1 MVVYLLFLLILILPV
16 FVAQVE
22 SSTSTNTLYA
32 HAETTTIGGVN
43 YYLHK
48 LLSANGPATTLYA
61 SAASTGR
68 KLMGRW
74 VYSLNGIVSVPA
86 STLTVTYR
94 AMRSANAS
102 SVVAHGDIDILIR
115 KSDNTIRTTIATNVA
130 NSPSLTL
137 VNTWETLTGTYN
149 WAAYTVVDQ
158 TDYLEV
164 AYYIEVTTPQSSKQ
178 VRLLVD
184 DNALP
189 LADQT
194 KIENVIFTYPN
205 QAPVASFTFSPS
217 NPLIYDP
224 VTFNASA
231 SYDPDGSIVSYKWDF
246 GDGNITTVTNPIIV
260 HVYTTALSTVNYT
273 VTLTVTDNEGSTG
286 STSQIVPVTN
296 PSILYVSLP
305 AGTYVGPDPDNWL
318 SQCWLLNISDVSAT
332 FTVRINNTH
341 ASYVSYNT
349 HLIIALNNASYDYL
363 SNLTVDSTTIPKASF
378 TYGTPQPY
386 GFDLTWEEDVYPTWF
401 NYSYVVGDIDPK
413 SYKDAQ
419 VSITFSNATGVRV
432 HFDAYGS
439 TESPPP
445 PKGKG
450 RVTHNPH
457 EKDSTVLFSPLVVVQ
472 YYLTVRTDPV
482 GVVTILGEGW
492 YPASTN
498 VTLTAPTPVSNV
510 TGVQYR
516 FSHWDVDGS
525 NVTGN
530 PIVVHMNQSHTAT
543 AHYVKQYELIMSTN
557 FGTTSPPVG
566 SHWYDENSVVP
577 ISATAPSVI
586 DGESYVWLGWTG
598 TGTISYTGMDNP
610 ASVTMNS
617 PINETASWRHE
628 YRLTMATNYGTTT
641 PPVGDHWYEAGS
653 IIEISAT
660 PPGAIEGERYV
671 WNGWTGTGNGSYST
685 LNNPANITMNGPITE
700 TASWTHQYRLTMAT
714 NFGTTDPSVGEHW
727 YDAGSVVPILAT
739 APSVVDGERYVW
751 LGWTGTGT
759 ISYTGMDNPANVT
772 MNSPIN
778 ETAAWR
784 HEYRLTMATNYGTT
798 TPSVGEHWYEAGS
811 IVEINATSPS
821 TINGERYV
829 WNGWTGT
836 GAISYTGMDNPA
848 TVTMNSPI
856 TQTASWMHQFL
867 LTIKTSGL
875 PSAYPTKVYLGG
887 LQVGTA
893 SDASPYTKWFD
904 SGTSTGT
911 IGVDSTVSGATDTR
925 YVFIKWIE
933 DSSTNNPRASETM
946 NSPKNF
952 TAEYKTQYYL
962 TVNTNPA
969 EVLTLN
975 PAAVSGQG
983 WYDSG
988 DTATVDAVQN
998 VDKDAGQSRYDFRSW
1013 TGATPT
1019 GLGNQATVL
1028 MDGPKTATANY
1039 QLQYKIT
1046 FNQSG
1051 VGADFTGTIVTID
1064 GTGHNISALPAFFW
1078 WDKDSNHTFS
1088 FSSPLIVNA
1097 SKQYVWIST
1106 SGLSTL
1112 QNGTLTI
1119 TGSGSVTGNYTVQ
1132 AKYQITFRQT
1142 GVSPDFTGTVVVVDG
1157 VNYNVAGLPISFMW
1171 DAGSPHTFA
1180 FQSPLVVT
1188 PNAKRYVWTSTTGLS
1203 TLQNGSITVSTSG
1216 DVTGNYK
1223 TQYYLTVTSPYDT
1236 PTPTSGWFDVGSI
1249 TASVTSPWPGPA
1261 GTRYICTGWNG
1272 NGSVPASGTTTTVT
1286 FTINQPS
1293 SITWNW
1299 KTQYYLTV
1307 KTNPLGITTIPG
1319 EGWYDQSAPV
1329 GLTAPPVPSYN
1340 FNYWDVDGTSQ
1351 GSGVNS
1357 ITVHMNAP
1365 HTATAHYKRY
1375 YVGGYTFSV
1384 EKPRLVVPTTEFFSE
1399 LLAAMA
1405 VTVMLIKLRSKKV
1418 DKTPKTP

>member
-1 MVVYLLFLLILILPV
+1 MIVYLLFILTLLLPV
-16 FVAQVE
+16 FVGQVE
-22 SSTSTNTLYA
+22 SSTSTNTLFA

-48 LLSANGPATTLYA
+48 LSSADGPATTLYA

-74 VYSLNGIVSVPA
+74 VYPLTGIVSIPA
-86 STLTVTYR
+86 STWTVTYR
-94 AMRSANAS
+94 AMRSASAS
-102 SVVAHGDIDILIR
+102 SVIAHGDLDILIR
-115 KSDNTIRTTIATNVA
+115 KSDNTVRTTLATNVA
-130 NSPSLTL
+130 NSPSINLT
-137 VNTWETLTGTYN
+137 NIWQTLTGTYG

-164 AYYIEVTTPQSSKQ
+164 AYYIEVTTLQSSKQ

-184 DNALP
+184 DSTLP

-194 KIENVIFTYPN
+194 KIGNVIFTYPN

-217 NPLIYDP
+217 NPLIYDL
-224 VTFNASA
+224 VTFDASA
-231 SYDPDGSIVSYKWDF
+231 SYDPDGSIVSYAWDF
-246 GDGNITTVTNPIIV
+246 GDGNITTVTSPVIV

-273 VTLTVTDNEGSTG
+273 VTLTVMDNEGSTG

-296 PSILYVSLP
+296 PSILCVSLP
-305 AGTYVGPDPDNWL
+305 AGTYVGPDPDDWL
-318 SQCWLLNISDVSAT
+318 SQCWLLNVSDVSAT

-386 GFDLTWEEDVYPTWF
+386 GFDLSWEKDVYPTWF
-401 NYSYVVGDIDPK
+401 NYSYVVGNINPK
-413 SYKDAQ
+413 SYIDAQ
-419 VSITFSNATGVRV
+419 VSVTFSNATDVRM

-445 PKGKG
+445 PPGKG

-457 EKDSTVLFSPLVVVQ
+457 EKDSTVLFSPPAVVQ
-472 YYLTVRTDPV
+472 YYLTVTSSYGTV
-482 GVVTILGEGW
+482 GGQGW
-492 YPASTN
+492 YTSGSIAYATLNTNIVDHGNGTRRVFLQWSGDASGTNYAQSNPILMDSNKTAIAIWMTQYYLN
-498 VTLTAPTPVSNV
+498 VTSPYGVTSGSDWYNASSTAYASLNTDLVDNGNGTRRVFTNWSGDASGTNYTQSDPIPMNGPKTAIAQWK
-510 TGVQYR
+510 TQYR
-516 FSHWDVDGS
+516 L
-525 NVTGN
+525 T
-530 PIVVHMNQSHTAT
+530 
-543 AHYVKQYELIMSTN
+543 MSTN
-557 FGTTSPPVG
+557 FGTTSPSVG
-566 SHWYDENSVVP
+566 SHWYDEDSVVP

-586 DGESYVWLGWTG
+586 
-598 TGTISYTGMDNP
+598 
-610 ASVTMNS
+610 
-617 PINETASWRHE
+617 
-628 YRLTMATNYGTTT
+628 
-641 PPVGDHWYEAGS
+641 
-653 IIEISAT
+653 
-660 PPGAIEGERYV
+660 
-671 WNGWTGTGNGSYST
+671 
-685 LNNPANITMNGPITE
+685 
-700 TASWTHQYRLTMAT
+700 
-714 NFGTTDPSVGEHW
+714 
-727 YDAGSVVPILAT
+727 
-739 APSVVDGERYVW
+739 DGERYVW

-759 ISYTGMDNPANVT
+759 ISYTGMDNSASVT

-784 HEYRLTMATNYGTT
+784 HEYRLTMATNFGTT
-798 TPSVGEHWYEAGS
+798 SPSVGEHWYEAGS

-836 GAISYTGMDNPA
+836 GTISYTGMDNPA
-848 TVTMNSPI
+848 NITMNSPI
-856 TQTASWMHQFL
+856 TQTASWTHQFL

-893 SDASPYTKWFD
+893 SDASSYTKWFD
-904 SGTSTGT
+904 SGTMTGT

-925 YVFIKWIE
+925 YVFVEWVE

-962 TVNTNPA
+962 TVNTHPA

-975 PAAVSGQG
+975 PAAVSGEG

-998 VDKDAGQSRYDFRSW
+998 VDKVAGQSMYDFRSW
-1013 TGATPT
+1013 TGAIPT
-1019 GLGNQATVL
+1019 GLGNQATVF
-1028 MDGPKTATANY
+1028 MDGSKTATANY

-1046 FNQSG
+1046 FIQSG
-1051 VGADFTGTIVTID
+1051 VEPDFTGTVVTID
-1064 GTGHNISALPAFFW
+1064 GTGYNISALSASFW

-1088 FSSPLIVNA
+1088 FSSPLVVNA

-1119 TGSGSVTGNYTVQ
+1119 TGSGSVIGNYTVQ

-1142 GVSPDFTGTVVVVDG
+1142 GVGPDFTGTVVVVDG
-1157 VNYNVAGLPISFMW
+1157 VNYNITGLPISFMW

-1188 PNAKRYVWTSTTGLS
+1188 PNAKQYIWTSTTGLS
-1203 TLQNGSITVSTSG
+1203 TLQNGTIPVSTSG

-1223 TQYYLTVTSPYDT
+1223 TQYYLTVTSPHDT
-1236 PTPTSGWFDVGSI
+1236 PTPTSGWVDAGPI

-1261 GTRYICTGWNG
+1261 GTRYICTGWAG
-1272 NGSVPASGTTTTVT
+1272 TGSVPASGTTTTVT

-1293 SITWNW
+1293 NITWSW

-1307 KTNPLGITTIPG
+1307 KTDPLGITTIPG
-1319 EGWYDQSAPV
+1319 EGWYDQSASV
-1329 GLTAPPVPSYN
+1329 ELTAPAVPNYK

-1351 GSGVNS
+1351 GSGVSS
-1357 ITVHMNAP
+1357 ITVYMNTT
-1365 HTATAHYKRY
+1365 HTATAYYKPY
-1375 YVGGYTFSV
+1375 AVGGYAFSV
-1384 EKPRLVVPTTEFFSE
+1384 EKPRLVVPTIDFVSE

-1405 VTVMLIKLRSKKV
+1405 VTVILIKLKSRKV